1 MYKFILKR
9 LLMLIPII
17 IGVTFLVY
25 FILSFTPG
33 DPVAIILGVEATEE
47 AIEEVRKELGLDKP
61 VIVQYLM
68 YMSKLVRGDM
78 GESYA
83 KGRDVA
89 TEIITAFPTTM
100 TLTFWGMLVA
110 IMIAIPIGIVSATK
124 QYSIIDNVCMVVA
137 LLGVS
142 MPSFWLGLLL
152 ILTFSLQL
160 GWFPSCGVGSWKSFV
175 LPSISLGTSSAAIVT
190 RMTRSSM
197 LDVIRSDYIRT
208 AKAKGVSNG
217 VIIRKHALRN
227 ALIPVITI
235 VGMQVGGMLGGSVL
249 TETVFSLP
257 GVGRLLVDGIKQ
269 KDSPMVLGCLITTTI
284 CFSVINLAVDV
295 LYGFI
300 DPRIKAEYK

>member
-1 MYKFILKR
+1 
-9 LLMLIPII
+9 
-17 IGVTFLVY
+17 
-25 FILSFTPG
+25 
-33 DPVAIILGVEATEE
+33 
-47 AIEEVRKELGLDKP
+47 
-61 VIVQYLM
+61 
-68 YMSKLVRGDM
+68 
-78 GESYA
+78 
-83 KGRDVA
+83 
-89 TEIITAFPTTM
+89 
-100 TLTFWGMLVA
+100 
-110 IMIAIPIGIVSATK
+110 MIAIPIGIVSATK

-160 GWFPSCGVGSWKSFV
+160 GWFPSGGVGSWKSFV